1 MSSVPSTPP
10 STPKYNE
17 QFLAGAYF
25 RIQAAVAAL
34 TLACAAAALIKFGM
48 RPALGVSLG
57 GAVALINFIWLR
69 RSMLAL
75 TSAVAGG
82 AQTPANTALVMRFF
96 LRYALLAA
104 VAYVIINS
112 SAVSVYGLIVGL
124 LLTVPALLFE
134 VMYEIWYALH
144 HGE

>member
-1 MSSVPSTPP
+1 MSSPP
-10 STPKYNE
+10 SDPASPPKYNE

-25 RIQAAVAAL
+25 RIQVALAAL
-34 TLACAAAALIKFGM
+34 VLACATVTLIKFGI
-48 RPALGVSLG
+48 RHAAGLLLG
-57 GAVALINFIWLR
+57 GSVAFINFLWLK

-75 TSAVAGG
+75 TSAVAAGD
-82 AQTPANTALVMRFF
+82 QTPPNTALVLRFF
-96 LRYALLAA
+96 LRYALLAV

-112 SAVSVYGLIVGL
+112 SAVNVYGLIVGL
-124 LLTVPALLFE
+124 LLSVPALLFE

>member
-1 MSSVPSTPP
+1 MSSAP

-25 RIQAAVAAL
+25 RIQLALAAL
-34 TLACAAAALIKFGM
+34 VLACATVALIKFGV
-48 RPALGVSLG
+48 RHGAGVLLG
-57 GAVALINFIWLR
+57 GAVAFINFVWLK

-75 TSAVAGG
+75 TSAVAAG
-82 AQTPANTALVMRFF
+82 AQTPPNTALVLRFF
-96 LRYALLAA
+96 LRYALLAV

-112 SAVSVYGLIVGL
+112 SAVSVYGLIAGL
-124 LLTVPALLFE
+124 LLSVPALLFE
-134 VMYEIWYALH
+134 VAYEIWYALH